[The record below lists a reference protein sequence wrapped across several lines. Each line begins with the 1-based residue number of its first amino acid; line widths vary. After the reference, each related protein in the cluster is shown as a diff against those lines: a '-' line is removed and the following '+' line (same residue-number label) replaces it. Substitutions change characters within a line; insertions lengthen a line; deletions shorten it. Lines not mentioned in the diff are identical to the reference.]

1 MQKFSNFIK
10 KNRYFLL
17 FISLEALAILF
28 TVQSHSYHKSQFVN
42 SANEITGNLYERM
55 HNLSS
60 FYALRI
66 ENEKLAEEN
75 TRLRN
80 RLAFEKIPR
89 HFSEKNNVTDSLSYN
104 LKDSLQNIL
113 KDSLT
118 RKHHYVSAK
127 VISNNYARRNNILT
141 IDKGSIDG
149 IAIDM
154 GVISSNGIVGI
165 VNNVSKNYATVI
177 SVLHSNT
184 RLNAKLKKNFYFG
197 TLSWDGLDYKTVQLI
212 DMQRQAKITIGDS
225 IVTGGKS
232 IIFPENI
239 LIGTVQELEVTKKK
253 YTHIAVG
260 LATDMSNIGYVKVI
274 KSFDKEEIY
283 TLQNNE

>member
-1 MQKFSNFIK
+1 M
-10 KNRYFLL
+10 L
-17 FISLEALAILF
+17 FISLESLAILF

-42 SANEITGNLYERM
+42 SANELTGNLYEKLY
-55 HNLSS
+55 NFTS

-66 ENEKLAEEN
+66 ENEKLAQEN

-80 RLAFEKIPR
+80 ALAFEEAATYSTIK
-89 HFSEKNNVTDSLSYN
+89 DSLKTS
-104 LKDSLQNIL
+104 LKDSLKDTLI
-113 KDSLT
+113 DSLENSLSQ
-118 RKHHYVSAK
+118 KHHFISAK
-127 VISNNYARRNNILT
+127 VISNNYSKRNNVLT
-141 IDKGSIDG
+141 IDKGITDG

-154 GVISSNGIVGI
+154 GVISSNGLVGI

-177 SVLHSNT
+177 SVLHNST

-197 TLSWDGLDYKTVQLI
+197 TLSWDGIDYKTVQLI
-212 DMQRQAKITIGDS
+212 DMQRQANLAIGDS

-239 LIGTVQELEVTKKK
+239 LIGTVKEFEASKKN
-253 YTHIAVG
+253 YSRISVSLT
-260 LATDMSNIGYVKVI
+260 TDMSNIGYVKVI
-274 KSFDKEEIY
+274 QSFDKEEIY